1 MYTVGTDWLEVLV
14 MKVKDLF
21 EVIDT
26 RFSCP
31 DITII
36 DDADSRCVKTFKY
49 PQDGRTYVDGMLNQ
63 FEDRTIVP
71 HGVVFG
77 TDENGI
83 DYIIVEVR

>member
-1 MYTVGTDWLEVLV
+1 

-21 EVIDT
+21 KVIDT
-26 RFSCP
+26 TISFL
-31 DITII
+31 DITIV
-36 DDADSRCVKTFKY
+36 DDANLRSVKTFKY

-63 FEDRTIVP
+63 FGDRVVIP

>member
-1 MYTVGTDWLEVLV
+1 

-26 RFSCP
+26 KISCP

-36 DDADSRCVKTFKY
+36 ADSHSKALKTFKY
-49 PQDGRTYVDGMLNQ
+49 PQDGKTYVDGMLNQ
-63 FEDRTIVP
+63 FGDRTVIP
-71 HGVVFG
+71 HSAVFG

-83 DYIIVEVR
+83 DYIMIEVE

>member
-1 MYTVGTDWLEVLV
+1 

-26 RFSCP
+26 KISFP
-31 DITII
+31 DIVII
-36 DDADSRCVKTFKY
+36 DDMDSRSVKTFKY

-63 FEDRTIVP
+63 FGDRIIIP
-71 HGVVFG
+71 DGVTFG

-83 DYIIVEVR
+83 DYIIIEVE

>member
-1 MYTVGTDWLEVLV
+1 

-26 RFSCP
+26 KISFP
-31 DITII
+31 DITIV
-36 DDADSRCVKTFKY
+36 DDANLRSVKTFKY

-63 FEDRTIVP
+63 FGDRTVIP
-71 HGVVFG
+71 QSVVFG

-83 DYIIVEVR
+83 DYIIIEVK